1 MKKMLRSLL
10 LALIFMIPGMFFLNF
25 SVLGQ
30 ETSGESPA
38 LPENVN
44 KIVSFSCVPCHTS
57 KGGLM
62 SRTKLNFTEW
72 TQYSPSK
79 QKEKA
84 QKMYS
89 VLKKGAMPPK
99 SARENR
105 PEIIP
110 TPDQVEIIKKWSEV
124 CSKLPEK

>member
-1 MKKMLRSLL
+1 MLRSLL
-10 LALIFMIPGMFFLNF
+10 LALFFMIPGMFLLNF

-44 KIVSFSCVPCHTS
+44 KIVAFSCVPCHTS
-57 KGGLM
+57 KGGLL

>member
-10 LALIFMIPGMFFLNF
+10 LALFFMIPGMFLLNF

-30 ETSGESPA
+30 ETSGESLA

-44 KIVSFSCVPCHTS
+44 KIVAFSCVPCHTS
-57 KGGLM
+57 KGGLL

>member
-1 MKKMLRSLL
+1 
-10 LALIFMIPGMFFLNF
+10 MIPGMFFLNF

>member
-1 MKKMLRSLL
+1 MLRSLL
-10 LALIFMIPGMFFLNF
+10 LALIFMIPGMFLLNF

-44 KIVSFSCVPCHTS
+44 KIVAFSCVPCHTS
-57 KGGLM
+57 KGGLL
-62 SRTKLNFTEW
+62 SRAKLNFTDW
-72 TQYSPSK
+72 TEYSLSK

-89 VLKKGAMPPK
+89 ELKKGAMPPK
-99 SARENR
+99 TARENR

-110 TPDQVEIIKKWSEV
+110 TADQVAIIKKWAEALGTLSD
-124 CSKLPEK
+124 KP

>member
-1 MKKMLRSLL
+1 MLRSLL